1 MTYLSRFAGLSDD
14 DLADEAQRL
23 FDRVK
28 TSTSSDMGLIEL
40 RNIMPE
46 MIGRLRK
53 HADTMRDL
61 VEIPE
66 YDLSDPAHVQMLLRD
81 ARKVGTSDQ
90 P

>member
-1 MTYLSRFAGLSDD
+1 MSDD
-14 DLADEAQRL
+14 DLADEAQRR

-28 TSTSSDMGLIEL
+28 ESTSADMGLIEL

-46 MIGRLRK
+46 MINLLRK

-66 YDLSDPAHVQMLLRD
+66 YDLSDPTHVQMLLQY
-81 ARKVGTSDQ
+81 ARKVGPSDQ

>member
-1 MTYLSRFAGLSDD
+1 MTYLSRFSGLSDD

-66 YDLSDPAHVQMLLRD
+66 YDLSDPAHVQMLLQQAGKIR
-81 ARKVGTSDQ
+81 Q
-90 P
+90 PD